1 MMDDQIPTWFIGAA
15 CFAVG
20 MAAAMVIEMV
30 LTKYIGEG
38 VK

>member
-1 MMDDQIPTWFIGAA
+1 MDDQVPCWFIGVS

-20 MAAAMVIEMV
+20 MAVAMVIEMV
-30 LTKYIGEG
+30 LCKYIGEG

>member
-1 MMDDQIPTWFIGAA
+1 MIDQEIPTWFIAAA

-20 MAAAMVIEMV
+20 MVAAMVIEMV